1 MIPDIIDDEPTE
13 PTTPFDINNLETG
26 VPEGST
32 KEPYMPKPVTKPKP
46 GQYNYSDD
54 STDGY
59 SGGTGYTDFS
69 DFADVPGG
77 SSELPMESIPPV
89 HWTKS
94 TPRDFTISQKI
105 DENSAGYQQLL
116 HMLEVNTKKAIT
128 KGGYSFFSRMN
139 EAIRTLS
146 VNQGAPLKS
155 MRFIP
160 ENGEIALEVQASE
173 NSQIKVFSKA
183 DSMKLVTKLKDVV
196 KAALLKTFLEIKP
209 VKSKV
214 VQVLQLHPQSNKF
227 VNDGKNISIST
238 QKFVHPAR
246 LSQLVCNGNNFS
258 KELPKNCRWCG
269 YECESQAHILQH
281 CTYSLSSGIT
291 QRHDRVLNR
300 ILQEVIKG
308 RKNNNFYDIIVDT
321 EPGPTRERPDIIMIQ
336 RDGPEVLL
344 ADVTVPYEN
353 GVVAIEAAWDWKM
366 KKYSHFID
374 YFARLG
380 KRAVILPLVV
390 GSLGS
395 YWPDT
400 SNSLRMLGLSD
411 GQIRNL
417 IPDISMIALES
428 SKQIYWRHIFGDS
441 YKIVTE
447 LYCRKDQQEVRFGDE
462 PMDNVQ
468 VSDRFQPF
476 KTRPEEKRSEEEKKR
491 RSKSKKDKNWRGS
504 KKQTGARQT
513 GKDSQNQL
521 FQGSDLGDRRK
532 DDIIE
537 KQQTEFYVS
546 RASSLMDS
554 IDNVRNEGNEG
565 MTHIQF

>member
-1 MIPDIIDDEPTE
+1 MGLKT
-13 PTTPFDINNLETG
+13 
-26 VPEGST
+26 
-32 KEPYMPKPVTKPKP
+32 
-46 GQYNYSDD
+46 
-54 STDGY
+54 
-59 SGGTGYTDFS
+59 
-69 DFADVPGG
+69 
-77 SSELPMESIPPV
+77 
-89 HWTKS
+89 
-94 TPRDFTISQKI
+94 QKATLQ
-105 DENSAGYQQLL
+105 EQCEYL
-116 HMLEVNTKKAIT
+116 NTKKAIT
-128 KGGYSFFSRMN
+128 KGGYSLFSRMN

-146 VNQGAPLKS
+146 VNLGAPLKS
-155 MRFIP
+155 MQFIP

-183 DSMKLVTKLKDVV
+183 DSMKLVTKLKDLV
-196 KAALLKTFLEIKP
+196 KSAMLKNFLENKK

-214 VQVLQLHPQSNKF
+214 VQVLQHHPQSNKF
-227 VNDGKNISIST
+227 VNDGKNCSISC

-246 LSQLVCNGNNFS
+246 LSQLICNGNSYN
-258 KELPKNCRWCG
+258 KDLPKNCRWCG

-300 ILQEVIKG
+300 ILQEVIRGGKD
-308 RKNNNFYDIIVDT
+308 NNHYDIMVDT

-336 RDGPEVLL
+336 KDGPEVLL

-366 KKYSHFID
+366 QKYSHFID

-390 GSLGS
+390 GSLGT

-441 YKIVTE
+441 YRIVSD
-447 LYCRKDQQEVRFGDE
+447 LYCRKDQQEIRFGDE
-462 PMDNVQ
+462 PMENVQ

-476 KTRPEEKRSEEEKKR
+476 KTREREKKSEEEKKR
-491 RSKSKKDKNWRGS
+491 RSKSKKGKTWRGS
-504 KKQTGARQT
+504 KKQTDSRQS
-513 GKDSQNQL
+513 GKSNQNQG
-521 FQGSDLGDRRK
+521 FQRSVGQG
-532 DDIIE
+532 
-537 KQQTEFYVS
+537 VS
-546 RASSLMDS
+546 R
-554 IDNVRNEGNEG
+554 
-565 MTHIQF
+565 